1 MKPLQE
7 RSVPELLKLQEKMMK
22 REHDICMERSLIE
35 QELRTR
41 GWHLNY
47 DYGKRKYIWKPR
59 LPETYDQYRMR
70 VRKEESEQ
78 RALLLGDS
86 TTKERR
92 CGNERPDPSAR
103 DRRRAQDRDA
113 HR

>member
-7 RSVPELLKLQEKMMK
+7 RSVPALLKLQKEMMK
-22 REHDICMERSLIE
+22 RENDISFERSLIE

-47 DYGKRKYIWKPR
+47 DYGKRQYIWQPR

-70 VRKEESEQ
+70 MRKEK
-78 RALLLGDS
+78 A
-86 TTKERR
+86 ER
-92 CGNERPDPSAR
+92 
-103 DRRRAQDRDA
+103 Q
-113 HR
+113 